1 MSKPLVVVDADTL
14 GRRRTGDESYTAN
27 LLRELGA
34 APKDLRIA
42 AVTRHPESVPP
53 GIEPLELAAR
63 SQVARMALRLPL
75 LLRRVRPALGHFLYV
90 IPPLWRG
97 RAVVTIHDVSFERHP
112 ELMATRDRTLFSALV
127 PRSARRADRVI
138 TGSEWTKRDL
148 LDLYGLPEE
157 RVVVT
162 AYGIDPAFGP
172 NSGSPDT
179 APYLLLVGAIQPR
192 KDPTTALEALTHL
205 DRNLRLVFAGPE
217 KQGADEVRRTV
228 ARLGLE
234 DRVDFLGHVSKERLA
249 GLYRNAACLVLPS
262 RYEGFGLPL
271 VEAMASG
278 TPVVASRAGSI
289 PEVAG
294 EAAVLVEARD
304 PAALAAA
311 IEQALATRE
320 QLVSAG
326 LERARAFSW
335 AETARQTL
343 GVYRELL

>member
-1 MSKPLVVVDADTL
+1 VDADTL
-14 GRRRTGDESYTAN
+14 GRQRTGDESYTAN

-34 APKDLRIA
+34 SSGDLRIA

-53 GIEPLELAAR
+53 GIEPLGLAAR

-112 ELMATRDRTLFSALV
+112 ELMATRDRALFRALV
-127 PRSARRADRVI
+127 PRSARRADRVV
-138 TGSEWTKRDL
+138 TGSQWTKRDL
-148 LDLYGLPEE
+148 VELYDLREE

-162 AYGIDPAFGP
+162 PYGIDPAFGP
-172 NSGSPDT
+172 NSGSPAT

-217 KQGADEVRRTV
+217 KQGGDDVRRTV
-228 ARLGLE
+228 AQLGLE

-294 EAAVLVEARD
+294 DAAVLVEARD

-311 IEQALATRE
+311 IEQALAMRDR
-320 QLVSAG
+320 LVSAG

-335 AETARQTL
+335 AETARRTL